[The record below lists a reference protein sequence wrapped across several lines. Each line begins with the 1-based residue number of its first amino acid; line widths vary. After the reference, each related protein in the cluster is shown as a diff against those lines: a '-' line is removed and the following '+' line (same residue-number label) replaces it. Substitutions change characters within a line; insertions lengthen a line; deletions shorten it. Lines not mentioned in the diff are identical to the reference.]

1 MSERALRGT
10 RLGATSYETDEGVL
24 RPPGSDT
31 TYDCPEGHS
40 FTMPFAEEAD
50 IPATWECRT
59 CGRPALRRD
68 GVRPEEKPVKPART
82 HWDMLMERRTIP
94 ELEELLAERLD
105 LLRANGGAPATA
117 RAPEVAPATSSH
129 RTHRDRPPSGV

>member
-24 RPPGSDT
+24 PAARQDT

-50 IPATWECRT
+50 VPATWECRT
-59 CGRPALRRD
+59 CGQPALRRD
-68 GVRPEEKPVKPART
+68 GERPEAKPVKAART

-105 LLRANGGAPATA
+105 LLRANGGAPA
-117 RAPEVAPATSSH
+117 ATRKSA
-129 RTHRDRPPSGV
+129 